1 MRTNTIAL
9 GPRNCG
15 RPITDNR
22 INGAYSCENNETLA
36 TDFKLRA
43 GFEGWVMSDWGATHS
58 MSINQG
64 LDQEMPGGRYMKD
77 ALEAAVA
84 AGTVSQAKLDDSVSR
99 ILTQMY
105 KFGLFDN
112 MNQWNGSAHNNDAS
126 IAFLPP
132 HQVARTG

>member
-9 GPRNCG
+9 GLRNCG

-64 LDQEMPGGRYMKD
+64 HDQEMPGGRYMKA
-77 ALEAAVA
+77 ALEAAVS
-84 AGTVSQAKLDDSVSR
+84 AGTV
-99 ILTQMY
+99 
-105 KFGLFDN
+105 
-112 MNQWNGSAHNNDAS
+112 
-126 IAFLPP
+126 
-132 HQVARTG
+132 